1 MARESGGHQIELE
14 PAPAIPSI
22 GSEKFE
28 LATNLNWSQPGKPN
42 CAATKQFSASEPKA
56 HLRKRVGQFRAWL
69 RSRPESTIVA
79 FGHSTFWKYF
89 LDAQDRLKNCEVTT
103 VYV

>member
-1 MARESGGHQIELE
+1 MKDF
-14 PAPAIPSI
+14 P
-22 GSEKFE
+22 E
-28 LATNLNWSQPGKPN
+28 LAGQLAELPDVWWWSQPGKPN